1 MSMVA
6 ASAPLLV
13 VKVVWV
19 RYNLWMTIL
28 EAVLL
33 GFVQGF
39 TEFLPISSS
48 GHLVLARAIFDI
60 DIEYA
65 LAFDAILHLA
75 TVAAVGLYF
84 YQDIL
89 TLVQTVLRKLGRL
102 PVNERDE
109 TLLYALLAGTVPVVI
124 VGLTVESYVEKAF
137 LSPLIVAG
145 VMIVAAVFF
154 MYAEWRQS
162 VEPRRTE
169 MSVSKGLKIGLF
181 QVIAI
186 LPGFSRSGATLAGG
200 MLLGLTRSEAAR
212 FSFLLAMPVTAGVG
226 IKKLLEFIVS
236 DQTVAWVPML
246 VGAMTA
252 TITAFIVIHF
262 FLAFIRRY
270 SLWPFIW
277 YTLILGCFVLFI
289 FWLG

>member
-1 MSMVA
+1 
-6 ASAPLLV
+6 
-13 VKVVWV
+13 
-19 RYNLWMTIL
+19 MTII

-48 GHLVLARAIFDI
+48 GHLVLARAVFDI

-65 LAFDAILHLA
+65 LAFDAVLHLA
-75 TVAAVGLYF
+75 TVLAVILYF

-89 TLVQTVLRKLGRL
+89 SLIQTVLRKFGRL

-109 TLLYALLAGTVPVVI
+109 TLLYALLIGTIPVVI
-124 VGLTVESYVEKAF
+124 VGLAVESYIEEVF
-137 LSPLIVAG
+137 QSPLIVAG
-145 VMIVAAVFF
+145 VLVLAAFFF
-154 MYAEWRQS
+154 MYAEWRQTI
-162 VEPRRTE
+162 EPRRTE
-169 MSVSKGLKIGLF
+169 MSVGKGFKIGLF
-181 QVIAI
+181 QVMAI

-212 FSFLLAMPVTAGVG
+212 FSFLLAIPVTAGVG
-226 IKKLLEFIVS
+226 IKKLLEFLVS
-236 DQTVAWVPML
+236 DQTVAWVPVL

-270 SLWPFIW
+270 TLWPFIW